1 MKRNFED
8 FLQDI
13 LTAAENAQNFV
24 EGLEYEDFQDDV
36 EKVYAVTRAFEIIG
50 EASRKVPLEFQSKY
64 PQLPW
69 SEMIGMRNV
78 LIHDYV
84 GVDEAV
90 LWRTVQEDL
99 PQLCETIR
107 IVLASMCGDGE

>member
-1 MKRNFED
+1 MKRTYED
-8 FLQDI
+8 SLRDI
-13 LTAAENAQNFV
+13 LTAAELALQFV
-24 EGLEYEDFQDDV
+24 EGLEFEDFQDNV
-36 EKVYAVTRAFEIIG
+36 EKQYAVTRAFEVIG
-50 EASRKVPLEFQSKY
+50 EAARNVPAEIRAMY

-90 LWRTVQEDL
+90 IWRTIQDDL
-99 PQLCETIR
+99 PSLCESVRGI
-107 IVLASMCGDGE
+107 LAEFTG

>member
-1 MKRNFED
+1 MKRSFED

-13 LTAAENAQNFV
+13 LIAAKNAQNFV
-24 EGLEYEDFQDDV
+24 DGLEFADFQDDV

-50 EASRKVPLEFQSKY
+50 EASRKIPLEIQKQY

-90 LWRTVQEDL
+90 LWRTIQEDL
-99 PQLCETIR
+99 PSLCETIKL
-107 IVLASMCGDGE
+107 VLADMGEIDV

>member
-1 MKRNFED
+1 MR
-8 FLQDI
+8 DI
-13 LTAAENAQNFV
+13 LTAAELALQFV
-24 EGLEYEDFQDDV
+24 EGLEFEYFQDNV
-36 EKVYAVTRAFEIIG
+36 EKQYAVTRAFEIIG
-50 EASRKVPLEFQSKY
+50 EAARNVPAEVRAVS

-90 LWRTVQEDL
+90 IWRTIQEDL
-99 PQLCETIR
+99 PSLCESVRAI
-107 IVLASMCGDGE
+107 LA

>member
-1 MKRNFED
+1 MKRSFED

-13 LTAAENAQNFV
+13 LTAAEHAQNFV
-24 EGLEYEDFQDDV
+24 DGLEFAAFQDDV

-50 EASRKVPLEFQSKY
+50 EASRKIPPEIQKQY

-90 LWRTVQEDL
+90 LWRTIQEDL
-99 PQLCETIR
+99 PALCEI
-107 IVLASMCGDGE
+107 IKLVLADMGETGT

>member
-1 MKRNFED
+1 MR
-8 FLQDI
+8 DI
-13 LTAAENAQNFV
+13 LTAAELALQFV
-24 EGLEYEDFQDDV
+24 EGLEFEDFQDNG
-36 EKVYAVTRAFEIIG
+36 EKQYAVTRAFEIIG
-50 EASRKVPLEFQSKY
+50 EAARNVPAEVRAVS

-90 LWRTVQEDL
+90 IWRTIQEDL
-99 PQLCETIR
+99 PSLCASVRAI
-107 IVLASMCGDGE
+107 LA

>member
-1 MKRNFED
+1 MR
-8 FLQDI
+8 DI
-13 LTAAENAQNFV
+13 LTAAELALQFV
-24 EGLEYEDFQDDV
+24 EGLEFEDFQNNV
-36 EKVYAVTRAFEIIG
+36 EKQYAVTRAFEIIG
-50 EASRKVPLEFQSKY
+50 EAARNVPAEVRAVS

-90 LWRTVQEDL
+90 IWRTIQEDL
-99 PQLCETIR
+99 PSLCESVRAI
-107 IVLASMCGDGE
+107 LA

>member
-1 MKRNFED
+1 MR
-8 FLQDI
+8 DI
-13 LTAAENAQNFV
+13 LTAAELALQFV
-24 EGLEYEDFQDDV
+24 EGLEFEDFQDNG
-36 EKVYAVTRAFEIIG
+36 EKQYAVTRAFEIIG
-50 EASRKVPLEFQSKY
+50 EAARNVPAEVRAVS

-90 LWRTVQEDL
+90 IWRTIQEDL
-99 PQLCETIR
+99 PSLCESVRAI
-107 IVLASMCGDGE
+107 LA